1 MDMNY
6 RIVIEFKDFSDEVKH
21 VATIL
26 SDYAL
31 SRKLIVKLKDTKM
44 EIEGSGLPSD
54 FSYVGNI
61 ITSLKKQ
68 PLFYKNAKKWI
79 FYDMDNNAEDLL
91 ERYHLR

>member
-44 EIEGSGLPSD
+44 EIEGTGLPI
-54 FSYVGNI
+54 GK
-61 ITSLKKQ
+61 IT
-68 PLFYKNAKKWI
+68 W
-79 FYDMDNNAEDLL
+79 
-91 ERYHLR
+91 

>member
-6 RIVIEFKDFSDEVKH
+6 RFVIEFKDFSDEVKH
-21 VATIL
+21 VITAI

-31 SRKLIVKLKDTKM
+31 ERKFIVNIKNTKL
-44 EIEGSGLPSD
+44 EIEGTGLPSD
-54 FSYVGNI
+54 FSNVGLI

-68 PLFYKNAKKWI
+68 PIFYKNAKKWL
-79 FYDMDNNAEDLL
+79 FYDMDNNVEDLL

>member
-1 MDMNY
+1 
-6 RIVIEFKDFSDEVKH
+6 
-21 VATIL
+21 
-26 SDYAL
+26 
-31 SRKLIVKLKDTKM
+31 M
-44 EIEGSGLPSD
+44 EIEGTGLPSD

>member
-6 RIVIEFKDFSDEVKH
+6 RFVIEFKDFSDDVKH
-21 VATIL
+21 VVATL
-26 SDYAL
+26 SEYAL
-31 SRKLIVKLKDTKM
+31 SKKFIVKLKNTKM
-44 EIEGSGLPSD
+44 EIEGTGLPSD
-54 FSYVGNI
+54 FSNVGLI

-68 PLFYKNAKKWI
+68 PIFYKNAKRWI